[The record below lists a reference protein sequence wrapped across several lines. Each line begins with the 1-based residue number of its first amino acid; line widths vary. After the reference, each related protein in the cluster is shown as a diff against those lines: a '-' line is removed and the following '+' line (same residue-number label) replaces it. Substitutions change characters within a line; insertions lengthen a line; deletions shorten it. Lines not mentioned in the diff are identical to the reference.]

1 MIVTVESEINW
12 WRALSQNGF
21 KFKGTFQKRKEFK
34 LPVINIFEKDDIAY
48 KVGNIDHQK
57 EYIFFIELIKMQ
69 NNYLYLWQKRVS
81 VLDDLT

>member
-1 MIVTVESEINW
+1 MIVTVEKQIDW

-21 KFKGTFQKRKEFK
+21 KFKGTFQKRKE
-34 LPVINIFEKDDIAY
+34 LVPTIINIFEKDDIAY

-57 EYIFFIELIKMQ
+57 EYIFFIELIKIQ
-69 NNYLYLWQKRVS
+69 SNYLSVWQKRVS

>member
-48 KVGNIDHQK
+48 KVGNIDHHNQ
-57 EYIFFIELIKMQ
+57 YIFTIELIKMQ

>member
-1 MIVTVESEINW
+1 MIVTVESEINC

-34 LPVINIFEKDDIAY
+34 LSVINIFEKDDIAY

-57 EYIFFIELIKMQ
+57 EYIFTIEMVKMQ
-69 NNYLYLWQKRVS
+69 NNYLYYYQKRVS